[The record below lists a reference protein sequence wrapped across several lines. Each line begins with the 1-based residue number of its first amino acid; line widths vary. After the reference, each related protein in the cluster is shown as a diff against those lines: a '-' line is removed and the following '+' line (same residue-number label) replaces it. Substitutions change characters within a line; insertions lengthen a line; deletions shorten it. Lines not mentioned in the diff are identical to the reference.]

1 MTRRRAEILVVD
13 DDPLVRE
20 ILSRVLDLEDL
31 TVRLAGSGERA
42 VREAREQPPDAIV
55 LGVELPDING
65 FEVCARLRAEAEL
78 SGIPV
83 VLLADN
89 DDDETREATE
99 RAGCAGYLAKPFSP
113 LMLIDTLRALVAGLE
128 IRA

>member
-1 MTRRRAEILVVD
+1 VTRRRAEILVVD

-89 DDDETREATE
+89 DDDETREAAE

>member
-89 DDDETREATE
+89 DDEETREAAE
-99 RAGCAGYLAKPFSP
+99 RVGCAGYLAKPFSP